1 MKKFNINITSNFNIP
16 SVNLAIGNF
25 DGIHIGHQKIIQKL
39 VNESNKM
46 NIQSAILDFN
56 PHPRQFFTKNYDDFN
71 VVTEKTK
78 IELLDQLNVD
88 YYITLKFDSTLA
100 SLSANEFIENF
111 LSKKLKINN
120 LTVGYDF
127 KFGKNRKG
135 NVELLK
141 NQSLI
146 HNFTVNV
153 IEQVKLKETSEI
165 YSSSVI
171 REYIQEGDFEKVKLC
186 LGRNW
191 SMEGVVVPGKKR
203 ASKMNFPTAN
213 IIPPNLIHPK
223 KGVYV
228 VKILFKGAYINGIA
242 NFGVR
247 PTVDGEKLLLEVHLF
262 DFNSNLYGKDLT
274 VEFLTFIRDE
284 AKFKNFDELKKQI
297 HKDIQ
302 VAKDYHLRN

>member
-46 NIQSAILDFN
+46 NVQSAILDFN

-71 VVTEKTK
+71 VVDEKTK

-88 YYITLKFDSTLA
+88 YYITLKFDSALA
-100 SLSANEFIENF
+100 SLSASEFIENF

-127 KFGKNRKG
+127 KFGKDRQGDVN
-135 NVELLK
+135 LLK
-141 NQSLI
+141 KLSSKYNYNILI
-146 HNFTVNV
+146 INPV
-153 IEQVKLKETSEI
+153 LDPSTSEI
-165 YSSSVI
+165 YSSSLVRKNI
-171 REYIQEGDFEKVKLC
+171 KDGNFERVSSL

-191 SMEGVVVPGKKR
+191 IMQGTVVRGDKR
-203 ASKMNFPTAN
+203 ASKINFPTAN
-213 IIPPNLIHPK
+213 IIPSNLIKPK

-228 VKILFKGAYINGIA
+228 VKVQYINKYINGIA

-247 PTVDGEKLLLEVHLF
+247 PTIDGKKLLLEVHLF
-262 DFNSNLYGKDLT
+262 DFNQDIYGKELT

-284 AKFKNFDELKKQI
+284 KKFNNFTLLTEQI
-297 HKDIQ
+297 QKDIQ
-302 VAKDYHLRN
+302 LAKIYHSKK

>member
-39 VNESNKM
+39 VNESEKM
-46 NIQSAILDFN
+46 NIQSAILGFD
-56 PHPRQFFTKNYDDFN
+56 PHPQQFFTKNYDGFN
-71 VVTEKTK
+71 VINEKTK

-88 YYITLKFDSTLA
+88 YYITMEFNSALA
-100 SLSANEFIENF
+100 SLSAHEFIENI

-127 KFGKNRKG
+127 KFGKNRQG
-135 NVELLK
+135 DVDLLEQLSSK
-141 NQSLI
+141 YNYNISI
-146 HNFTVNV
+146 
-153 IEQVKLKETSEI
+153 IEPVLDPLTSEI
-165 YSSSVI
+165 YSSSLVRKNI
-171 REYIQEGDFEKVKLC
+171 KDGNFERVSSL

-191 SMEGVVVPGKKR
+191 IMQGTVVRGDKR
-203 ASKMNFPTAN
+203 ARKINFPTAN
-213 IIPPNLIHPK
+213 IIPSNLIKPK

-228 VKILFKGAYINGIA
+228 VKVQYINKYINGIA

-247 PTVDGEKLLLEVHLF
+247 PTIDGKKLLLEVNLF
-262 DFNSNLYGKDLT
+262 DFNQDIYGKELT

-284 AKFKNFDELKKQI
+284 KKFDNFTLLTEQI
-297 HKDIQ
+297 QKDIQ
-302 VAKDYHLRN
+302 LAKIYHSKK

>member
-46 NIQSAILDFN
+46 NVQSAILDFN

-71 VVTEKTK
+71 VINEKTK
-78 IELLDQLNVD
+78 IELLDQLIVD
-88 YYITLKFDSTLA
+88 YYITLEFNSTLA
-100 SLSANEFIENF
+100 SLSAHEFVENF

-127 KFGKNRKG
+127 KFGKDRQGDVN
-135 NVELLK
+135 LLK
-141 NQSLI
+141 KLSSKYNYNILI
-146 HNFTVNV
+146 INPV
-153 IEQVKLKETSEI
+153 LDPSTSEI
-165 YSSSVI
+165 YSSSLVRKNI
-171 REYIQEGDFEKVKLC
+171 KKGNFERVSSL

-191 SMEGVVVPGKKR
+191 IMQGTVVHGDKR
-203 ASKMNFPTAN
+203 ASKINFPTAN
-213 IIPPNLIHPK
+213 IIPSNLIKPK

-228 VKILFKGAYINGIA
+228 VKVQYINKYINGIA

-247 PTVDGEKLLLEVHLF
+247 PTIDGKKLLLEVNLF
-262 DFNSNLYGKDLT
+262 DFNQDIYGKELT

-284 AKFKNFDELKKQI
+284 KKFNNFTLLTEQI
-297 HKDIQ
+297 QKDIHL
-302 VAKDYHLRN
+302 AKIYHSKK